1 MVDKIAVLLGGN
13 SAEREVSL
21 LSGKSIIIGL
31 KDAGITAYAIDIQ
44 SYHVRNLKND
54 GFQKVFIALHGRGGE
69 DGYLQSMLEFLRIP
83 YTGSGIQASAIS
95 LNKLHTKLVWKS
107 IGLPVAPWI
116 TITKSAFIKGCLSR
130 KIKDQILNLSMP
142 VIVKPINEGS
152 SLGIKKV
159 NHIKELSGALKH
171 AFYYDHTVLVEKWLN
186 GPEYTA
192 VILGD
197 RILPEIRIKYADLVY
212 DYRAKYCSSNTQY
225 FCPSGLS
232 SEQQCYFNQLVMKA
246 WKILGCSGCGR
257 IDIMQNDGKFYLL
270 EVNTSP
276 GMTSHSL
283 VPIAAEQIGWN
294 FSQLVVEILNLA
306 DLKNPISE
314 EIRNISI
321 R

>member
-1 MVDKIAVLLGGN
+1 MADKIAVLLGGN

-21 LSGKSIIIGL
+21 LSGQSIICGL

-44 SYHVRNLKND
+44 SYDVRNLKND

-69 DGYLQSMLEFLRIP
+69 DGYLQSILEYLRIP

-95 LNKLHTKLVWKS
+95 INKLDTKVVWES

-116 TITKSAFIKGCLSR
+116 TINKSAFSKGYLSC
-130 KIKDQILNLSMP
+130 IKDKILNLSMP

-152 SLGIKKV
+152 SLGITKV
-159 NHIKELSGALKH
+159 NHIKDLSLALKH
-171 AFYYDHTVLVEKWLN
+171 AFYYDNTVLVEKWLS

-197 RILPEIRIKYADLVY
+197 RILPEIRIKYAGLVY
-212 DYRAKYCSSNTQY
+212 DYRTKYCSSNTQY

-232 SEQQCYFNQLVMKA
+232 SEQQCDFNHLVMKA

-257 IDIMQNDGKFYLL
+257 IDVMQNDGEFYLL

-276 GMTSHSL
+276 GMTSQSL

-294 FSQLVVEILNLA
+294 FSQLLVEILNLA
-306 DLKNPISE
+306 DLKNSISE
-314 EIRNISI
+314 DSRNIS
-321 R
+321 RR